1 MDLSTIINNRSNE
14 DKKTTTG
21 LNAKKEKYK
30 EIDMLYEDL
39 KDLCNSQFRLWYCKQ
54 FNKLGREKILR
65 LASEARA
72 DAMIDKRKL
81 FSHLIRK
88 ELKK

>member
-1 MDLSTIINNRSNE
+1 MELSTDIIKRIK

-21 LNAKKEKYK
+21 KNEKYK
-30 EIDMLYEDL
+30 EIDLLYEDL
-39 KDLCNSQFRLWYCKQ
+39 SDLVNSDFRLWYCKQ
-54 FNKLGREKILR
+54 FNILGREKILR

-72 DAMIDKRKL
+72 DAQIDKKKL